1 MQLHTSEA
9 GPTGLDGD
17 VLPTSYGGIAFH
29 DPTRGIGHGH
39 SRHHRL
45 RCGLVL
51 FFTDWLAA
59 AAAALVAVAL
69 QVVIDGLSSAPL
81 ATALA
86 TTGLMSALPL
96 TGVAAGLY
104 PGFGLCDVEQ
114 FRRQCWTLLV
124 AVPGILAGA
133 WLLQLPVSAL
143 AGAILLNVLG
153 FQPLLRWHAI
163 GWMRRTGRWGDRV
176 IVVGEGRRVAAAIG
190 YLQTHWQL
198 GATAVAQC
206 VDDVLTPHPTVDAED
221 RTGAE
226 DAGASCA
233 DKVETVAYGALGPY
247 ARQHPELRMAVYVG
261 DGVHIPNWDLLT
273 AKLPFPEVMLLAD
286 LPKLPGFG
294 IHPCNI
300 GGAIGLRCPRSPA
313 RRSSDWLKRGIDIGL
328 ASVGLVAC
336 APLLLLL
343 VLAIKRIDPGPA
355 FFVQQRE
362 GRDGRSISV
371 IKLRTM
377 FRDAEARL
385 TEHLSSSPEAMQEWT
400 THFKLRHDPRILPGI
415 GKFLRRS
422 SLDEVPQLINI
433 LKGDMSLV
441 GPRPFPN
448 YHLEVFAHDF
458 RSLRSSVP
466 PGLTGLWQ
474 VSDRS
479 NASVT
484 EQEQLDR
491 YYINNRS
498 FWYDVYLIVKTF
510 RTVISMKGA
519 Y

>member
-1 MQLHTSEA
+1 MQLHTSDA
-9 GPTGLDGD
+9 GQTALDGD

-29 DPTRGIGHGH
+29 DQARPVRRDG

-45 RCGLVL
+45 RCGVL
-51 FFTDWLAA
+51 LFLADWLAA
-59 AAAALVAVAL
+59 AVAALAAAMM
-69 QVVIDGLSSAPL
+69 QLSAGGFSPAPL
-81 ATALA
+81 TAALA
-86 TTGLMSALPL
+86 SIALMSVLPV
-96 TGVAAGLY
+96 TGAAAGLY
-104 PGFGLCDVEQ
+104 PGFGLSDVEQ
-114 FRRQCWTLLV
+114 FRRRCSTVLV
-124 AVPGILAGA
+124 ATPGILAGA
-133 WLLQLPVSAL
+133 WQLQLPVWPM
-143 AGAILLNVLG
+143 AGAILLDLLVL
-153 FQPLLRWHAI
+153 QPLLRRHAV

-176 IVVGEGRRVAAAIG
+176 IVVGERRRVAAAIG
-190 YLQTHWQL
+190 YFQAQWQL

-206 VDDVLTPHPTVDAED
+206 IDDIHTPQPTAGPDGPGGGQDPQVLPD
-221 RTGAE
+221 GI
-226 DAGASCA
+226 
-233 DKVETVAYGALGPY
+233 ETVAYAVLGPY
-247 ARQHPELRMAVYVG
+247 ARQHPDMRLAIYVG
-261 DGVHIPNWDLLT
+261 DGVHLPNWDQL
-273 AKLPFPEVMLLAD
+273 AAGLPFPEVMLLAD

-294 IHPCNI
+294 IQPRNI
-300 GGAIGLRCPRSPA
+300 GGAIGLRCLKAPARSPA
-313 RRSSDWLKRGIDIGL
+313 DWAKRAVDIAL
-328 ASVGLVAC
+328 AGAGLVVC

-343 VLAIKRIDPGPA
+343 ILAIKRIDPGPA
-355 FFVQQRE
+355 FFVQRRE
-362 GRDGRSISV
+362 GRDGRSIAV

-385 TEHLSSSPEAMQEWT
+385 TEHLASSPEAMQEWT
-400 THFKLRHDPRILPGI
+400 AHFKLRHDPRILPGI

-448 YHLEVFAHDF
+448 YHLEVFADEF
-458 RSLRSSVP
+458 RSLRCSVP

-479 NASVT
+479 NASVS

-498 FWYDVYLIVKTF
+498 FWYDAYLIVRTF
-510 RTVISMKGA
+510 RTVITMKGA